1 MKHLTTRTFD
11 GEAGC
16 ILSDCE
22 HYRYRLWREW
32 DASRPALGFIML
44 NPSTADNRVN
54 DDHAVPEASAGGKVR
69 AAGSGEP
76 VPAAFD

>member
-1 MKHLTTRTFD
+1 MKRD

-22 HYRYRLWREW
+22 QDRYRLWREW

-44 NPSTADNRVN
+44 NPSTAD
-54 DDHAVPEASAGGKVR
+54 H
-69 AAGSGEP
+69 
-76 VPAAFD
+76 